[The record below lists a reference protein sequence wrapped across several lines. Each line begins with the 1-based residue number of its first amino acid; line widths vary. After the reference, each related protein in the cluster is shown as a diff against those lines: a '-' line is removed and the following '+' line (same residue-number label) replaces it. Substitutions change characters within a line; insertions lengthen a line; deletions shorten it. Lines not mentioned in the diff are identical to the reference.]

1 LLTNNFVNDGYAE
14 KPLCAVAAVIHIGD
28 LSMSEQKNNGTI
40 YLFVTIGSPTK
51 RGGHVTRV
59 STKAEYKG
67 MALARVG
74 DIVTYDD
81 GSEAIIIDGAGF
93 AATWEDKPFA
103 LVVSRLDNGDTITE
117 TLQDDFGIT
126 VRSAKPVPGLF
137 DPAYV
142 LPLTKSVTEEG
153 SAHA

>member
-1 LLTNNFVNDGYAE
+1 
-14 KPLCAVAAVIHIGD
+14 
-28 LSMSEQKNNGTI
+28 MSEQKNNETT
-40 YLFVTIGSPTK
+40 YLFVTIGSRTE

-59 STKAEYKG
+59 STKLEYKG
-67 MALARVG
+67 MMLARVG

-81 GSEAIIIDGAGF
+81 GSEAVILDGAGF
-93 AATWEDKPFA
+93 AAAWEDKPFA
-103 LVVSRLDNGDTITE
+103 LVGSRLSNGDTIKE

-126 VRSAKPVPGLF
+126 VRSDKTVPGLF

-142 LPLTKSVTEEG
+142 LPLTKSVKEEG